1 MDQAVFDETNLMLQS
16 SPPMRLLG
24 ILLALATANAAALAQ
39 TNRWQPRSM
48 SLEDCMEI
56 ALHHNLDV
64 LIKRYTPEIN
74 RYTLSAVY
82 GAYDPSFFARGEH
95 DYSLLPGGIDAQDRP
110 YSGNESESDVF
121 RLGLQG
127 LLPWGTTYSLSGN
140 LSDTYGTQAGTI
152 PGVQTGFTTNTFIDA
167 NNPSTN
173 ISFLTPTFSSV
184 SVRNPFENT
193 IGSIGITLT
202 QPLLKNFWID
212 STRLQILID
221 KAQLKISE
229 LDLRFTI
236 MNTVF
241 AVEQAY
247 DLLIYSQDKIRV
259 QQRALELAEQQLAE
273 NKKRV
278 EVGAMAPLDEKQA
291 ESQAAQ
297 SRADLLAALGA
308 EETQQRVLKKLLSDD
323 YSKWETVSIQPTIKL
338 IALPQKFDLQESWRK
353 GMKLRPDLI
362 EARLSVD
369 QQGHRVR
376 FQRNQLFPQLDAVGS
391 YGYNAGSKEFSGA
404 LDQFAGRN
412 NPFWT
417 VGAQLTIPLANI
429 SARNNYRVAKAT
441 KEQIALQLHQDE
453 QNVLIQ
459 IENDVAAA
467 NTSFQQVDA
476 TREARIYAEAALD
489 AEKKK
494 LESGKSTSFIV
505 LQLTK
510 DLTTAENAEI
520 NALATYNIA
529 LALIALDEGT
539 ILERQHITLEMK

>member
-1 MDQAVFDETNLMLQS
+1 
-16 SPPMRLLG
+16 MRLLG

-64 LIKRYTPEIN
+64 LIKRYSPEIN

-95 DYSLLPGGIDAQDRP
+95 DYSLMPGGLDAQERP
-110 YSGNESESDVF
+110 YSGTESESGVF
-121 RLGLQG
+121 NLGLQG
-127 LLPWGTTYSLSGN
+127 LLPWGTTYNLGGR
-140 LSDTYGTQAGTI
+140 LSDTYGTLAGTI
-152 PGVQTGFTTNTFIDA
+152 PGIQTGFTTNTFIDA

-173 ISFLTPTFSSV
+173 ISFLTPVFSSV
-184 SVRNPFENT
+184 PVRVPFENT
-193 IGSIGITLT
+193 LGSIGITMT

-212 STRLQILID
+212 ATRLQILID

-229 LDLRFTI
+229 LDLRFTV

-241 AVEQAY
+241 QVEQAY

-297 SRADLLAALGA
+297 SRADLLAALGG

-323 YSKWETVSIQPTIKL
+323 YFKWETVSIQPTIKL
-338 IALPQKFDLQESWRK
+338 VALPQKFDLQESWRK

-429 SARNNYRVAKAT
+429 SARNNYRLAKAT
-441 KEQIALQLHQDE
+441 KEQIALQLRQDE

-494 LESGKSTSFIV
+494 LESGKSTSFVV

-529 LALIALDEGT
+529 LAQIALDEGT